1 MVVAETGWSASE
13 TPYERLVS
21 VAKDAVTT
29 PTSATRAATEEVIA
43 DLCRTPDRPQLIS
56 GDALPEP
63 LRAQGY
69 QSAVALALRAPGASA
84 QPRWLLTQLWGTH
97 RRESL
102 SNAERELLRV
112 IGQRIVAIEHESQLA
127 QELVSAKERET
138 IGHLASGVAHDFNNV
153 LAVLDANLYFLRS
166 FIEPADADGDSAQVI
181 DEMNSALGQ
190 AKVITSGM
198 LALSRAGG
206 VPVRVTALEPP
217 LAELADILRMMLPD
231 TIAWH
236 LDIEPGLEASTNAGF
251 LQAALLN
258 LALNG
263 RDAMPDGGT
272 LRVTGRRE
280 HWAGEPTL
288 VVGDLSPGDYAV
300 IRVSDTG
307 TGMPA
312 AVLTRIFEPLFS
324 TKARQRG
331 HGLGMFMVREFVM
344 RSGAGLSVRS
354 TVGAGTEFQFLLPR
368 QAPSEPV
375 TAAAAQR

>member
-1 MVVAETGWSASE
+1 
-13 TPYERLVS
+13 
-21 VAKDAVTT
+21 
-29 PTSATRAATEEVIA
+29 
-43 DLCRTPDRPQLIS
+43 
-56 GDALPEP
+56 
-63 LRAQGY
+63 
-69 QSAVALALRAPGASA
+69 
-84 QPRWLLTQLWGTH
+84 
-97 RRESL
+97 
-102 SNAERELLRV
+102 LRV

-231 TIAWH
+231 TVAWH

-280 HWAGEPTL
+280 HWAGEPML

-307 TGMPA
+307 TGMPV

-354 TVGAGTEFQFLLPR
+354 TVGAGTEFQFLLPY
-368 QAPSEPV
+368 QDPPS
-375 TAAAAQR
+375 Q